1 MMKEV
6 KLNTSGIKY
15 TPSTFI
21 TYYEVKTNFDV
32 TNEQELLTLDEV
44 KAVLNAYKPVVQ
56 GESNRWSIAI
66 STPLHEMYQQIK
78 R

>member
-1 MMKEV
+1 MTKQV
-6 KLNTSGIKY
+6 QLNTSSIKY

-21 TYYEVKTNFDV
+21 TYYEVKTNFDISS
-32 TNEQELLTLDEV
+32 EAELLKLDEV
-44 KAVLNAYKPVVQ
+44 KAVLNAYTPVVE
-56 GESNRWSIAI
+56 GSSDKWTIAI

>member
-1 MMKEV
+1 MKEV
-6 KLNTSGIKY
+6 QLNTSSIKY

-21 TYYEVKTNFDV
+21 TTYEVKTNFIIQS
-32 TNEQELLTLDEV
+32 EAELLTLDEV
-44 KAVLNAYKPVVQ
+44 KAVLNSHKPVVE
-56 GESNRWSIAI
+56 GKSTCWSIAI

>member
-1 MMKEV
+1 MKEV

-21 TYYEVKTNFDV
+21 TYYEVNTNFEIN
-32 TNEQELLTLDEV
+32 NEEELLTLDEV
-44 KAVLNAYKPVVQ
+44 KAVLNAYTPVVQ
-56 GESNRWSIAI
+56 GNSNHWSIAV
-66 STPLHEMYQQIK
+66 STPLHEMYRHTK

>member
-1 MMKEV
+1 MKEV

-21 TYYEVKTNFDV
+21 TYYEVKTNFNIS
-32 TNEQELLTLDEV
+32 NEAELLTLEEV
-44 KAVLNAYKPVVQ
+44 KAVLNSYKPVVE
-56 GESNRWSIAI
+56 GNSDCWSIAI

>member
-1 MMKEV
+1 MKQV

-21 TYYEVKTNFDV
+21 TYYEVKTNFNVD
-32 TNEQELLTLDEV
+32 NEQELLTLDEV
-44 KAVLNAYKPVVQ
+44 KAVLNAYTPVVE
-56 GESNRWSIAI
+56 GSSDTWSIAI
-66 STPLHEMYQQIK
+66 STPLHEMYRQIK

>member
-1 MMKEV
+1 MLKQV

-21 TYYEVKTNFDV
+21 TYYEVKTNFNV

-44 KAVLNAYKPVVQ
+44 KAVLNSYKPVVE
-56 GESNRWSIAI
+56 GGSDTWSIAI